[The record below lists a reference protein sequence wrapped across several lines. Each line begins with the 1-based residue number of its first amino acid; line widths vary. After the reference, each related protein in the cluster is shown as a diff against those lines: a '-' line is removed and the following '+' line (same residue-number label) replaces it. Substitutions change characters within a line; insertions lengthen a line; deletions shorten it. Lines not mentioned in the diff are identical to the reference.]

1 MEEVNAENW
10 EEKYYEVLEKNN
22 GGIVYVKADGT
33 YDYYADYDAFAAA
46 KPELVADNLESYI
59 GQDMTLEKVLC
70 NFGVDDKGN
79 LTSNQITVNF
89 NTTDQDGEHHTL
101 VITGDVTISNYGTTT
116 VQPLDVGTG
125 RNTREAS
132 AEAESRLIPSRA
144 KPRRPRASGVVL
156 PSQVLWTAGKEHR
169 IWIPF

>member
-1 MEEVNAENW
+1 M
-10 EEKYYEVLEKNN
+10 
-22 GGIVYVKADGT
+22 T
-33 YDYYADYDAFAAA
+33 TMADYDAFAAA

-116 VQPLDVGTG
+116 VQPLDVGD
-125 RNTREAS
+125 REKYA
-132 AEAESRLIPSRA
+132 
-144 KPRRPRASGVVL
+144 
-156 PSQVLWTAGKEHR
+156 
-169 IWIPF
+169 

>member
-1 MEEVNAENW
+1 M
-10 EEKYYEVLEKNN
+10 
-22 GGIVYVKADGT
+22 
-33 YDYYADYDAFAAA
+33 
-46 KPELVADNLESYI
+46 ADNLESYI

-70 NFGVDDKGN
+70 NFGVDDKGS

-89 NTTDQDGEHHTL
+89 STTDQDGEHHTL

-132 AEAESRLIPSRA
+132 AEAEKQTDTIEGRNPGGQG
-144 KPRRPRASGVVL
+144 PPG
-156 PSQVLWTAGKEHR
+156 
-169 IWIPF
+169 

>member
-1 MEEVNAENW
+1 MTTMPITTP
-10 EEKYYEVLEKNN
+10 LPRQR
-22 GGIVYVKADGT
+22 
-33 YDYYADYDAFAAA
+33 
-46 KPELVADNLESYI
+46 PELVADNLESYI

-116 VQPLDVGTG
+116 VQPLDVGD
-125 RNTREAS
+125 REKYA
-132 AEAESRLIPSRA
+132 
-144 KPRRPRASGVVL
+144 
-156 PSQVLWTAGKEHR
+156 
-169 IWIPF
+169 